1 MKELNLQNFNR
12 FFFVAILVVLGGF
25 FAMPKGASAN
35 MFAQDHM
42 FSNAGHVKMES
53 CNKAVKNEI
62 SNENKGINKSVGKF
76 GNCEE
81 MVCCIEKKSE
91 TNEIVTTEKR
101 EQQKQVVDYGIV
113 PDKNNNTSTQNFSN
127 KRISQPRGTPLASVI
142 KLE

>member
-1 MKELNLQNFNR
+1 MKVINLQNFNR
-12 FFFVAILVVLGGF
+12 LFFVAALVVLGGF

-42 FSNAGHVKMES
+42 FSNSKQTKMES
-53 CNKAVKNEI
+53 CNKGVNDEV
-62 SNENKGINKSVGKF
+62 SNESKGINKSAGKF

-81 MVCCIEKKSE
+81 MVCCIDKKGE
-91 TNEIVTTEKR
+91 TNEIVTTENR

-113 PDKNNNTSTQNFSN
+113 PDKNNDASIQNFSN
-127 KRISQPRGTPLASVI
+127 RKISQPRGTPLTSVI

>member
-1 MKELNLQNFNR
+1 MKEINLQNFNR
-12 FFFVAILVVLGGF
+12 LFLAAVLIALGGF
-25 FAMPKGASAN
+25 IAMPKGASAD

-81 MVCCIEKKSE
+81 MACCIDKKGE
-91 TNEIVTTEKR
+91 TNEIVTTETR
-101 EQQKQVVDYGIV
+101 EQQKQIVDYGIV
-113 PDKNNNTSTQNFSN
+113 PDRNNNNSVQNFSN
-127 KRISQPRGTPLASVI
+127 RKTSQPRGTPLSSVI